1 MSDKVR
7 ILICDD
13 HALFREGIKALLAHE
28 PSFEVVGEATDGREA
43 VTMAATLRP
52 DIILMDI
59 AMPDLSGYEA
69 TRRIKQ
75 ANKAARVLILTM
87 YDDEDIIARCLDAGA
102 SGYVLKDTPAM
113 QLIYAIQTV
122 RKGGKYLSPEVMKK
136 VVNQYVSGAVRA
148 ETRYDRLSGRE
159 REILKL
165 LADGLSVKEV
175 ASRLDLSVK
184 TVDVHKYNLMRKLD
198 IHDRAELIKYAIQN
212 KLIGM
217 PLADRAF
224 TAGRRRKSG
233 RFEPQRHK
241 EHKEPQRKSSL

>member
-13 HALFREGIKALLAHE
+13 HALFREGIKAILMHE
-28 PSFEVVGEATDGREA
+28 PSFEVIGEATDGREA
-43 VTMAATLRP
+43 ITLCETLHP
-52 DIILMDI
+52 DITLMDI

-75 ANKAARVLILTM
+75 ANKDARVLILTM

-113 QLIYAIQTV
+113 QLIYAIQQV
-122 RKGGKYLSPEVMKK
+122 NKGQKYLSPEAMKK
-136 VVNQYVSGAVRA
+136 VVNQYVSGATRA
-148 ETRYDRLSGRE
+148 ETRYDRLSDRE

-175 ASRLDLSVK
+175 ASRLNLSVK

-217 PLADRAF
+217 PLADRTF
-224 TAGRRRKSG
+224 TERRRKSG
-233 RFEPQRHK
+233 
-241 EHKEPQRKSSL
+241 